1 MAGNHHLVRSLLVA
15 QVAEF
20 FMRDTGMGDD
30 DALRAVYGSP
40 VAALLDDDAMGL
52 YGQSALY
59 LYGLMSSRAGED

>member
-15 QVAEF
+15 QVAGF

-40 VAALLDDDAMGL
+40 VGALLDDDAMGL

-59 LYGLMSSRAGED
+59 LYGLMSSAGED